1 MAKEVHGP
9 DFDPSEHDLDG
20 EVVMRAG
27 GGKKHG
33 RFWIGDGRLD
43 TATTPSLSQ
52 LRAQSTSSGPG
63 IRPRPE
69 PTRIAMNEIQA
80 QLDEERRLRHELER
94 SFEERMA
101 AERSQWYA
109 MMTPLYAACNGPNST
124 TDANPFSSTCSTG
137 STHSLSI
144 RGIEYAWSWRFALW
158 YSISLCWSINCFCCD
173 Q

>member
-1 MAKEVHGP
+1 MNVIAFLLQSAKNDGQPLSQFKAYALAHKSKAMHGVAYDPNDPASAYTNENVKARLDGYTSMAKEVHGP

-33 RFWIGDGRLD
+33 RFWIGDGTLD

-69 PTRIAMNEIQA
+69 PTRIAMNEIQVSSISFI
-80 QLDEERRLRHELER
+80 LDDLYMLCIGTMMRLR
-94 SFEERMA
+94 
-101 AERSQWYA
+101 
-109 MMTPLYAACNGPNST
+109 
-124 TDANPFSSTCSTG
+124 
-137 STHSLSI
+137 
-144 RGIEYAWSWRFALW
+144 
-158 YSISLCWSINCFCCD
+158 
-173 Q
+173 

>member
-33 RFWIGDGRLD
+33 RFWIGDGTLD

-63 IRPRPE
+63 IRPCPE

-109 MMTPLYAACNGPNST
+109 MMTPLYAAMGQTPPPMPTPSRPLAPQAPHT
-124 TDANPFSSTCSTG
+124 PYPSEG
-137 STHSLSI
+137 SNTPGAGGSHI
-144 RGIEYAWSWRFALW
+144 G
-158 YSISLCWSINCFCCD
+158 
-173 Q
+173 

>member
-1 MAKEVHGP
+1 
-9 DFDPSEHDLDG
+9 
-20 EVVMRAG
+20 MRAE

-33 RFWIGDGRLD
+33 RFWIGDGTLD

-69 PTRIAMNEIQA
+69 PTRIAMNEMQA

-101 AERSQWYA
+101 AERSQWLQTLAAERSQWYA
-109 MMTPLYAACNGPNST
+109 MMTPLYAAMGQTPPPMPTPSRPLAPQAPNTPYPSE
-124 TDANPFSSTCSTG
+124 G
-137 STHSLSI
+137 SNTPGAGGSHF
-144 RGIEYAWSWRFALW
+144 GTPPHFG
-158 YSISLCWSINCFCCD
+158 
-173 Q
+173 